1 MIILLFII
9 KKPTD
14 KRIKECLKDIES
26 NFTELINA
34 IIWYEQKNMDDW
46 ATDIV
51 GEIEKLS
58 SEKAVALLINDLSNR
73 KDEDF
78 AVYAYQR
85 LWWALINTETEEV
98 NKAILDFS
106 NNSEKGQKLKDLLK
120 KWFEQLDDDSDTKP
134 NIGKLIN
141 SSSKLKP

>member
-1 MIILLFII
+1 M
-9 KKPTD
+9 KKTTE
-14 KRIKECLKDIES
+14 KRIKEYLKDIES

-34 IIWYEQKNMDDW
+34 AIWYEQKDMDDW

-58 SEKAVALLINDLSNR
+58 SEKELQLFINDLSNR

-78 AVYAYQR
+78 AIYTYQR
-85 LWWALINTETEEV
+85 LWWALINTEAEEV

-106 NNSEKGQKLKDLLK
+106 NNSQKGKILKDILK
-120 KWFEQLDDDSDTKP
+120 NWFAQLDDDSETKP

-141 SSSKLKP
+141 ISITPKP

>member
-1 MIILLFII
+1 M
-9 KKPTD
+9 KKPTQ
-14 KRIKECLKDIES
+14 KRINECLKDIES

-34 IIWYEQKNMDDW
+34 AIWYEKKDMDDL

-58 SEKAVALLINDLSNR
+58 SEKEVQLLINDLSNR

-85 LWWALINTETEEV
+85 LWWALINTEAEEV

-106 NNSEKGQKLKDLLK
+106 NNSQKGKILKDILK
-120 KWFEQLDDDSDTKP
+120 NWFEQLDDDSDTKP

-141 SSSKLKP
+141 ISITPKP

>member
-1 MIILLFII
+1 M
-9 KKPTD
+9 KKPTE
-14 KRIKECLKDIES
+14 KRIKECLKDIEA
-26 NFTELINA
+26 NFSELINA
-34 IIWYEQKNMDDW
+34 AIWYEKKDMDDW

-58 SEKAVALLINDLSNR
+58 SEKEVQLLINDLSNR

-78 AVYAYQR
+78 AIYTYQR
-85 LWWALINTETEEV
+85 LWWALINTEAEEV

-106 NNSEKGQKLKDLLK
+106 NNSQKGKILKDILK
-120 KWFEQLDDDSDTKP
+120 NWFEQLDDDSDTKP

-141 SSSKLKP
+141 ISITPKP

>member
-1 MIILLFII
+1 M

-34 IIWYEQKNMDDW
+34 AIWYEKKDMDDW

-58 SEKAVALLINDLSNR
+58 SEKELQLLINDLSNR
-73 KDEDF
+73 SSDDLTNPKYQGLWYALFNVEQTVENTHEEIISQLKTHTNKEIALNFIKSLDEG
-78 AVYAYQR
+78 
-85 LWWALINTETEEV
+85 E
-98 NKAILDFS
+98 
-106 NNSEKGQKLKDLLK
+106 
-120 KWFEQLDDDSDTKP
+120 DSD
-134 NIGKLIN
+134 GEIN
-141 SSSKLKP
+141 VRKVLKQFADSKLKP

>member
-1 MIILLFII
+1 M
-9 KKPTD
+9 KKPTQ
-14 KRIKECLKDIES
+14 KRIKEFLKDIEA
-26 NFTELINA
+26 NFSELIDS
-34 IIWYEQKNMDDW
+34 IICYEKKDMDDW

-51 GEIEKLS
+51 GEIERLP
-58 SEKAVALLINDLSNR
+58 SEKEVQLLINDLSNR

>member
-1 MIILLFII
+1 M
-9 KKPTD
+9 KKPTE

-34 IIWYEQKNMDDW
+34 AIWYEKKDMDDW

-58 SEKAVALLINDLSNR
+58 SEKELQLLINDLSNR

-78 AVYAYQR
+78 AIYTYQR
-85 LWWALINTETEEV
+85 LWWALINTEAEEV
-98 NKAILDFS
+98 NKTILDFS
-106 NNSEKGQKLKDLLK
+106 NNSQKGKILKDILK
-120 KWFEQLDDDSDTKP
+120 NWFEQLDDDSDTKP

-141 SSSKLKP
+141 ISITPKP

>member
-1 MIILLFII
+1 M
-9 KKPTD
+9 KKPTE

-26 NFTELINA
+26 NFSELINA
-34 IIWYEQKNMDDW
+34 AIWYEKKDMDDW

-51 GEIEKLS
+51 SEIERLP
-58 SEKAVALLINDLSNR
+58 SEKEVQLLINDLSNR

-85 LWWALINTETEEV
+85 LWWALINTEAEEV

-106 NNSEKGQKLKDLLK
+106 NNSEKGQKLKDILK
-120 KWFEQLDDDSDTKP
+120 NWFEQLDDDSDT
-134 NIGKLIN
+134 NR
-141 SSSKLKP
+141 

>member
-1 MIILLFII
+1 M
-9 KKPTD
+9 KKPTE

-34 IIWYEQKNMDDW
+34 AIWYEKKDMDDW

-58 SEKAVALLINDLSNR
+58 SEKEVQLLINDLSNR

-78 AVYAYQR
+78 AIYAYQR
-85 LWWALINTETEEV
+85 LWWALINTEAEEV

-106 NNSEKGQKLKDLLK
+106 NNSQKGKILKDILK
-120 KWFEQLDDDSDTKP
+120 NWFEQLDDDSDTKP

-141 SSSKLKP
+141 ISITPKP

>member
-1 MIILLFII
+1 M
-9 KKPTD
+9 KKPTE

-34 IIWYEQKNMDDW
+34 IIWYEQKDMDDW
-46 ATDIV
+46 AYDII
-51 GEIEKLS
+51 GYIEKLS
-58 SEKAVALLINDLSNR
+58 SEKEVQLLINDLSNR

>member
-1 MIILLFII
+1 M

-34 IIWYEQKNMDDW
+34 IIWYEKKDMDDW

-51 GEIEKLS
+51 GEIERLP
-58 SEKAVALLINDLSNR
+58 SEKEVQLLINDLSNR

-85 LWWALINTETEEV
+85 LWWALINTEAEEV

-106 NNSEKGQKLKDLLK
+106 NNSEKGQKLKDILK
-120 KWFEQLDDDSDTKP
+120 NWFEQLDSDSNTKP

-141 SSSKLKP
+141 NTTIPKH

>member
-1 MIILLFII
+1 M
-9 KKPTD
+9 KKPTE

-34 IIWYEQKNMDDW
+34 AIWYEKKDMDDW

-58 SEKAVALLINDLSNR
+58 SEKELQLLINDLSNR

-78 AVYAYQR
+78 AIYTYQR
-85 LWWALINTETEEV
+85 LWWALINTEAEEV

-106 NNSEKGQKLKDLLK
+106 NNSQKGKILKDILK
-120 KWFEQLDDDSDTKP
+120 NMFEQLDDNSDTKF
-134 NIGKLIN
+134 NIVNFIYISITSNL
-141 SSSKLKP
+141 

>member
-1 MIILLFII
+1 M
-9 KKPTD
+9 KKPTQ
-14 KRIKECLKDIES
+14 KRINECLKDIES

-34 IIWYEQKNMDDW
+34 IIWYEQKDMDDW
-46 ATDIV
+46 AYDII
-51 GEIEKLS
+51 GYIEKLS
-58 SEKAVALLINDLSNR
+58 SEKEVQLLINDLSNR

>member
-1 MIILLFII
+1 M
-9 KKPTD
+9 
-14 KRIKECLKDIES
+14 
-26 NFTELINA
+26 
-34 IIWYEQKNMDDW
+34 

-51 GEIEKLS
+51 GEIERLP
-58 SEKAVALLINDLSNR
+58 SEKEVQLLINDLSNR

>member
-1 MIILLFII
+1 M
-9 KKPTD
+9 KKTTE

-34 IIWYEQKNMDDW
+34 AIWYEKKDMDDW

-51 GEIEKLS
+51 SEIERLP
-58 SEKAVALLINDLSNR
+58 SEKEVQLLINDLSNR

-85 LWWALINTETEEV
+85 LWWALINTEAEEV
-98 NKAILDFS
+98 NKTILDFS
-106 NNSEKGQKLKDLLK
+106 NNSQKGKILKDILK
-120 KWFEQLDDDSDTKP
+120 NWFEQLDDDSDTKP

-141 SSSKLKP
+141 ISITPKP

>member
-1 MIILLFII
+1 M
-9 KKPTD
+9 KKPTE

-58 SEKAVALLINDLSNR
+58 SEKEVQLLINDLSNR

-78 AVYAYQR
+78 AIYTYQR
-85 LWWALINTETEEV
+85 LWWALINTEAEEV

-106 NNSEKGQKLKDLLK
+106 NNSQKGKILKDILK
-120 KWFEQLDDDSDTKP
+120 NWFEQLDDDSDTKP

-141 SSSKLKP
+141 ISITPKP

>member
-1 MIILLFII
+1 
-9 KKPTD
+9 
-14 KRIKECLKDIES
+14 
-26 NFTELINA
+26 
-34 IIWYEQKNMDDW
+34 MDDW

-58 SEKAVALLINDLSNR
+58 SEKEVQLLINDLSNR

-78 AVYAYQR
+78 AIYTYQR
-85 LWWALINTETEEV
+85 LWWALINTEAEEV

-106 NNSEKGQKLKDLLK
+106 NNSQKGKILKDILK
-120 KWFEQLDDDSDTKP
+120 NWFEQLDDDSDTKP

-141 SSSKLKP
+141 ISITPKP

>member
-1 MIILLFII
+1 M
-9 KKPTD
+9 KKPTE

-34 IIWYEQKNMDDW
+34 AIWYEKKDMDDW

-58 SEKAVALLINDLSNR
+58 SEKEVQLLINDLSNR

-78 AVYAYQR
+78 AIYTYQR
-85 LWWALINTETEEV
+85 LWWALINTEAEEV

-106 NNSEKGQKLKDLLK
+106 NNSEKGQKLKDILK
-120 KWFEQLDDDSDTKP
+120 NWFEQLDSDSNTKP

-141 SSSKLKP
+141 ISITPKP